1 MPKYDG
7 VVTRN
12 ENASPYA
19 ILKHVQPGS
28 DVLEFGC
35 ATGYMT
41 RYMKEELH
49 CRVTIVEYD
58 EESFQMALAY
68 AEDGLCGDAQAL
80 GWYEKF
86 EDKRYDAILFADV
99 LEHLTR
105 PDKVLAAAGKLL
117 KDTGHIYLSIPNIT
131 HNDILLK
138 AFADRFDYTPKG
150 LLDDTHVHFWGY
162 RNLRELAGQA
172 GLCIQRE
179 EATYR
184 PTGNTEQ
191 QPFSQQY
198 QGPNAG
204 LLRCLLQQRKF
215 GEAYQFI
222 LTLARTEDPVTDEE
236 FQNPSIVSHLYL
248 DTGDGF
254 NAQQVLALPGSSPL
268 GNGVYQV
275 HYELPATP
283 GLRSLRFDPIE
294 NEGCILR
301 SLTVLQDGQPLSCR
315 PVCAVALESG
325 TLLPDTDPMVL
336 VEDPQEGK
344 AIVLDAEI
352 QLVGEEYLSALE
364 QVCRRFEQQQNA
376 LDTMRAENAALQE
389 QLTQQQDLLGQQK
402 EMLGQQ
408 KEQLDRHQEQLD
420 LHSRRHADEMR
431 DLIRERDA
439 LQREVD
445 SLTLENQRVNADLA
459 AYTVLVMNKEKY
471 ILNLE
476 TQLPKTSKALKSVKK
491 TLGKVPRKAKQQVK
505 RILGR

>member
-80 GWYEKF
+80 GWYENFK
-86 EDKRYDAILFADV
+86 DKRYDAILFADV

-179 EATYR
+179 EATYL

-364 QVCRRFEQQQNA
+364 QVCRRFEQQQNE

-420 LHSRRHADEMR
+420 LHFQRHADEMQ

-439 LQREVD
+439 LQRKVD
-445 SLTLENQRVNADLA
+445 ALTLENQRVNADLS

-491 TLGKVPRKAKQQVK
+491 TLGKVPRKAKQQIK

>member
-1 MPKYDG
+1 MPKYDE
-7 VVTRN
+7 VVIHN
-12 ENASPYA
+12 ENTSSYA

-28 DVLEFGC
+28 EVLEFGC

-80 GWYEKF
+80 AWYEKF
-86 EDKRYDAILFADV
+86 KDKRYDVILFADV
-99 LEHLTR
+99 LEHLTQ
-105 PDKVLAAAGKLL
+105 PDKVLATAGKLL

-162 RNLRELAGQA
+162 RNLRELVGQA
-172 GLCIQRE
+172 GLCIQRA

-184 PTGNTEQ
+184 PTGATEQ
-191 QPFSQQY
+191 EPLSLQY

-204 LLRCLLQQRKF
+204 LLRRLLQQRKC
-215 GEAYQFI
+215 GEVYQFL
-222 LTLARTEDPVTDEE
+222 LTLARSEDPVTDEE
-236 FQNPSIVSHLYL
+236 FHAPSMVSHLYL

-254 NAQQVLALPGSSPL
+254 SEQQDLALSGYSPL
-268 GNGVYQV
+268 GDGVYHV

-294 NEGCILR
+294 NQGCILR
-301 SLTVLQDGQPLSCR
+301 SLTVRQDGRSLCCR
-315 PVCAVALESG
+315 PVSGIPLENG
-325 TLLPDTDPMVL
+325 ILLPDTDPMFL
-336 VEDPQEGK
+336 VEEPQETS

-364 QVCRRFEQQQNA
+364 QVCRRFEQQQNE
-376 LDTMRAENAALQE
+376 LDTMRTENARLQE
-389 QLTQQQDLLGQQK
+389 
-402 EMLGQQ
+402 
-408 KEQLDRHQEQLD
+408 
-420 LHSRRHADEMR
+420 
-431 DLIRERDA
+431 LIRERDA
-439 LQREVD
+439 LQQKAD
-445 SLTLENQRVNADLA
+445 ALALENQRVSADLA
-459 AYTVLVMNKEKY
+459 TCNMLIMDKDKY
-471 ILNLE
+471 IQYLE
-476 TQLPKTSKALKSVKK
+476 TQLPKNRNVLRSVKK
-491 TLGKVPRKAKQQVK
+491 TLGKVPRKAKQRIK
-505 RILGR
+505 RFLGR